1 MSAGERGDSDANIF
15 ADNKIVNMAEK
26 IILLTIINRMGFFDF
41 AALSLSLFR
50 YTVISLL
57 RQAAF
62 FSLKIYL
69 FFSSLLL
76 FFSLALNNSS
86 LPLSPAGGL

>member
-1 MSAGERGDSDANIF
+1 MIRLWQSQVIAGPSPTVPVAPLNPPGGGRMSAGEREDSDANIF

-57 RQAAF
+57 R
-62 FSLKIYL
+62 
-69 FFSSLLL
+69 
-76 FFSLALNNSS
+76 
-86 LPLSPAGGL
+86 